1 MPSSFCSEECPAGMA
16 RKYQVRLNLV
26 GPGEKGFL
34 TQLLVL
40 RKARAVAGIVAHV
53 ESFKW
58 EKVDLKTLARIH
70 ENDYLF

>member
-1 MPSSFCSEECPAGMA
+1 MLDLKK
-16 RKYQVRLNLV
+16 R
-26 GPGEKGFL
+26 KGFL
-34 TQLLVL
+34 IQLLVL
-40 RKARAVAGIVAHV
+40 RKERAVAGIVAHV

>member
-1 MPSSFCSEECPAGMA
+1 MLDLEK
-16 RKYQVRLNLV
+16 R
-26 GPGEKGFL
+26 KGFL

-40 RKARAVAGIVAHV
+40 RKERAAAGIVAHV